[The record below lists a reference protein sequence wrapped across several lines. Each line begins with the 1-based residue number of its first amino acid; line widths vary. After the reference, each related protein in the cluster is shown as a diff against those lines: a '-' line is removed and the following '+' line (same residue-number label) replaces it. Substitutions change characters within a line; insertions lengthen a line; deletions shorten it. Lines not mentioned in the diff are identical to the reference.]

1 MKIFFTIVFLLISFF
16 IWGQN
21 LTQKYNQLYDR
32 TEFYN
37 SYGNL
42 VGYAKYNSL
51 YKRLEYY
58 DANGNLLKT
67 EQYNELYDRK
77 DVKDQYGNQQGY
89 EKKNNL
95 AIYALLN

>member
-1 MKIFFTIVFLLISFF
+1 MKTFF
-16 IWGQN
+16 ILLLLLVSLTTWSQN

-67 EQYNELYDRK
+67 
-77 DVKDQYGNQQGY
+77 
-89 EKKNNL
+89 
-95 AIYALLN
+95 